1 MGLSVRGDF
10 VVLPLLAENS
20 RLIAVGRIEGGYQD
34 NELHSELTVI
44 RHVKW
49 LKKDVP
55 KSEFEADL
63 VKSLGY
69 RGYCL
74 PPRGIYYGR

>member
-1 MGLSVRGDF
+1 MGLSVHGDF

-20 RLIAVGRIEGGYQD
+20 RLVAVGRIEGGYQD
-34 NELHSELTVI
+34 NELHSE
-44 RHVKW
+44 W

>member
-1 MGLSVRGDF
+1 MGLSARGDF

-20 RLIAVGRIEGGYQD
+20 RLVAVGRIEGGYQD
-34 NELHSELTVI
+34 NELHSEFFL
-44 RHVKW
+44 W

-74 PPRGIYYGR
+74 PPRGIYHGR